1 VEPLYERVLAFIENP
16 AVDRFEDL
24 ALAIFAH
31 QFARCAPYRDFAT
44 RRGAT
49 PDTVADWRDVPA
61 VPIVAFK
68 RADLTCGV
76 PQRTFLSSGTTQG
89 TATRSRHLLP
99 DLRLYRAS
107 ALAGLHR
114 FLFPDVARMRI
125 VSLIAPGT
133 ELPDSSLS
141 QMVDWA
147 MDHFAVDGT
156 YVAQADGLDV
166 DRLVAALDASARTG
180 EPLAILTTSG
190 ALIRALDALRA
201 LDRAFRLPHG
211 SRLMD
216 TGGDKGAPRRLSR
229 NGLLH
234 AVWSAFAIPGYFV
247 VNEYGMAELS
257 SQYYDTSLSDRVG
270 GRHAPR
276 RKCGPH
282 WARTR
287 ILDPITLMPAAP
299 DEVGLLAHVDL
310 ANAGSAMA
318 ILSEDLAVAVG
329 DGFELR
335 GRAPGAEER
344 GCSLSAAQWDAA

>member
-1 VEPLYERVLAFIENP
+1 
-16 AVDRFEDL
+16 
-24 ALAIFAH
+24 
-31 QFARCAPYRDFAT
+31 
-44 RRGAT
+44 
-49 PDTVADWRDVPA
+49 
-61 VPIVAFK
+61 
-68 RADLTCGV
+68 
-76 PQRTFLSSGTTQG
+76 
-89 TATRSRHLLP
+89 LP

-114 FLFPDVARMRI
+114 FLFPDVARMRV

-287 ILDPITLMPAAP
+287 ILDPITLTPAAP
-299 DEVGLLAHVDL
+299 GEVGLL
-310 ANAGSAMA
+310 GPRRSRQ
-318 ILSEDLAVAVG
+318 
-329 DGFELR
+329 R
-335 GRAPGAEER
+335 GKRHGHPLGGPGRRRRRRLRAPRPRPRRRGTRVLALRRPVGRGMTSPLPAGEAQGAALPKTSTAADVERALAALRVAQRSLAARRREEVVA
-344 GCSLSAAQWDAA
+344 SLSATVDDWLRN